1 MVEDVDEGLRRFCR
15 ECEVKGPH
23 AVLSHFED
31 LEINTLQ
38 DLRKEEDEELYKS
51 LRYNRDLQPGDAK
64 KIMSGLK
71 RLRKPINDKFIQ
83 FKDACGGPSTL
94 KAQHT
99 AVEADDA
106 AAVDKPRRII
116 EEILQRHH
124 LDYLDD
130 MTVIDE
136 EEVLE
141 CKRRLEACFKS
152 WLEEQNSQFDFDQQ
166 VLSEQNARIYQNIQ
180 EFFCWLGVSEKGE
193 LKDFDFG
200 CLSELDLRLKAYP
213 TIRQCFHKLRVNDVS
228 GIGPLLDKFPH
239 LTNEVWL
246 PEQRTLLCAAIAAQH
261 VEAVKLL
268 ISKGALVDSPLAQ
281 DTKST
286 PLRVAVEVS
295 GRSDRPE
302 NICQIVELLLQAGA
316 DVESF
321 QSSDPNAWGSHG
333 ANSGV
338 IQLIQK
344 HWKEQFPSLSW
355 EHAPIHYGPGPR
367 VWEKVGAEASA
378 TLTAAFHKKIVA
390 VDSPGLQANF
400 NHGVVTYSDGDHKK
414 SYLFRRSECGVAEG
428 PVRWMIVENVPGER
442 WNDMEPTL
450 ERLIRNVRDATRPWR
465 LRVQGTNLNDLVRLL
480 QDNKDGTWQVRVIK
494 TGHETADTREHATP
508 GSVYAFRRK
517 DWGFEVFE
525 FEVFGGSMKKS
536 SSASWMPLWT
546 AQGPLDLNAIDG
558 LDEVEDDTHQAVFVQ
573 EEPELEGDDEDEEAF
588 QIPGKRP
595 QGSVED
601 ARSKLRERLDERE
614 GKIESKIRK
623 LREEIHKLEL
633 ERASQSQEHL
643 TQLKAL
649 HGTVRR
655 LEGEKA
661 EEMIKVQEEQE
672 QLAREYETQRKQ
684 LEDAS
689 REQEERRRQDHKMR
703 EDLLSLQEELATND
717 RHREK
722 LQQIM
727 LDQEHK
733 QAAMEESNNKI
744 LRELR
749 SLQEKAQRRELKMRE
764 CRLEVLDLPPHAE
777 SIGLMTLIV
786 SNELL
791 DRLGT
796 VAEDKGGVEH
806 AEFVQTGVVQG
817 RLTVCGPEDVQI
829 LAKSVVENWGWLDWH
844 CFSADKSI
852 VANLEKAK
860 EASIRRQRNA
870 FWKGPFGRKL
880 SKIPLLASLQTLHAT
895 AVQDQMLEKHGQIL
909 ETCLEFVRTEAHKEM
924 DSPNDKE
931 HWKMTMKSCAQEVS
945 KLYHHEANV
954 LQTCAERFVE
964 DKIKE
969 FRDSKL
975 SKPSAQSVRG
985 RFETIAGQFEENVKR
1000 LLRDFMKTP
1009 SEQALWDMMKSFNA
1023 HWSVANLFLPIYEQ
1037 SAAMIEDFRRADVLV
1052 VECETGSGKS
1062 TALPALLQ
1070 AELRGK
1076 VCISQPRILPCKRTA
1091 QFVSAQ
1097 VQGSCKVSYETA
1109 DRACEI
1115 GSEIVYM
1122 TDGLL
1127 SARLIG
1133 PDAAAANPF
1142 DVICLDEV
1150 HERNKNLDLAIM
1162 ALARM
1167 LKEGKASQSRIPKVV
1182 VMSATLDEKT
1192 LLPFRH
1198 SNLMLKKFEIRVPS
1212 PYKIRDSKTYVG
1224 VHYMQAVEE
1233 IFKKKE
1239 PEEQIL
1245 CFVPG
1250 TADVEKACA
1259 SFTSR
1264 MGGSCGAE
1272 ALHANRDAEEMQAA
1286 LQRGTVFFATNI
1298 AETSI
1303 TVPRLAH
1310 VVDVGKQKVPSST
1323 NHVFRLEESFSAR
1336 STLRQRRGR
1345 CGRVRDGT
1353 YYPTYRGTWE
1363 LKTGISQSQAKRRGD
1378 EVTRDFALPEL
1389 LTGDSTL

>member
-1 MVEDVDEGLRRFCR
+1 MPC
-15 ECEVKGPH
+15 
-23 AVLSHFED
+23 
-31 LEINTLQ
+31 
-38 DLRKEEDEELYKS
+38 
-51 LRYNRDLQPGDAK
+51 
-64 KIMSGLK
+64 
-71 RLRKPINDKFIQ
+71 
-83 FKDACGGPSTL
+83 PSQL
-94 KAQHT
+94 A
-99 AVEADDA
+99 
-106 AAVDKPRRII
+106 
-116 EEILQRHH
+116 
-124 LDYLDD
+124 
-130 MTVIDE
+130 
-136 EEVLE
+136 
-141 CKRRLEACFKS
+141 
-152 WLEEQNSQFDFDQQ
+152 
-166 VLSEQNARIYQNIQ
+166 
-180 EFFCWLGVSEKGE
+180 
-193 LKDFDFG
+193 
-200 CLSELDLRLKAYP
+200 ELDSCNLLRF
-213 TIRQCFHKLRVNDVS
+213 R
-228 GIGPLLDKFPH
+228 
-239 LTNEVWL
+239 
-246 PEQRTLLCAAIAAQH
+246 AA
-261 VEAVKLL
+261 
-268 ISKGALVDSPLAQ
+268 S
-281 DTKST
+281 
-286 PLRVAVEVS
+286 
-295 GRSDRPE
+295 
-302 NICQIVELLLQAGA
+302 
-316 DVESF
+316 
-321 QSSDPNAWGSHG
+321 
-333 ANSGV
+333 
-338 IQLIQK
+338 
-344 HWKEQFPSLSW
+344 
-355 EHAPIHYGPGPR
+355 HAPT
-367 VWEKVGAEASA
+367 E
-378 TLTAAFHKKIVA
+378 
-390 VDSPGLQANF
+390 
-400 NHGVVTYSDGDHKK
+400 
-414 SYLFRRSECGVAEG
+414 FR
-428 PVRWMIVENVPGER
+428 
-442 WNDMEPTL
+442 
-450 ERLIRNVRDATRPWR
+450 
-465 LRVQGTNLNDLVRLL
+465 Q
-480 QDNKDGTWQVRVIK
+480 
-494 TGHETADTREHATP
+494 
-508 GSVYAFRRK
+508 
-517 DWGFEVFE
+517 
-525 FEVFGGSMKKS
+525 
-536 SSASWMPLWT
+536 
-546 AQGPLDLNAIDG
+546 
-558 LDEVEDDTHQAVFVQ
+558 
-573 EEPELEGDDEDEEAF
+573 
-588 QIPGKRP
+588 
-595 QGSVED
+595 
-601 ARSKLRERLDERE
+601 
-614 GKIESKIRK
+614 
-623 LREEIHKLEL
+623 
-633 ERASQSQEHL
+633 
-643 TQLKAL
+643 
-649 HGTVRR
+649 
-655 LEGEKA
+655 
-661 EEMIKVQEEQE
+661 
-672 QLAREYETQRKQ
+672 
-684 LEDAS
+684 
-689 REQEERRRQDHKMR
+689 
-703 EDLLSLQEELATND
+703 
-717 RHREK
+717 
-722 LQQIM
+722 
-727 LDQEHK
+727 
-733 QAAMEESNNKI
+733 
-744 LRELR
+744 
-749 SLQEKAQRRELKMRE
+749 
-764 CRLEVLDLPPHAE
+764 
-777 SIGLMTLIV
+777 
-786 SNELL
+786 
-791 DRLGT
+791 
-796 VAEDKGGVEH
+796 EH